1 MNKVLIKFFLILVFS
16 LSSSAEDVYNLAIGN
31 RAEDIVTVFEEHR
44 VEVYTNKLLSK
55 EPSNSTKAIYGNI
68 NGKSTLSLL
77 KISSNYVDGD
87 KFIVRVYDDD
97 TLVGESSVMVLSG
110 SSLNFNDISTK
121 KGLTEAEKTL
131 FMILLNRSNQLNS
144 DNGKISGNHMQI
156 PTLFII
162 ESLQNK

>member
-16 LSSSAEDVYNLAIGN
+16 FSSSAEDVYSLAIDN
-31 RAEDIVTVFEEHR
+31 QAEDIVTVFEEHR

-68 NGKSTLSLL
+68 NGTSTLSLL
-77 KISSNYVDGD
+77 KINSNYVDGD
-87 KFIVRVYDDD
+87 KFIVRIYDDD
-97 TLVGESSVMVLSG
+97 TLVGESSVLILSG
-110 SSLNFNDISTK
+110 SSLKFNDITTE

-144 DNGKISGNHMQI
+144 DNEQEHGNYMQI
-156 PTLFII
+156 PTLLII